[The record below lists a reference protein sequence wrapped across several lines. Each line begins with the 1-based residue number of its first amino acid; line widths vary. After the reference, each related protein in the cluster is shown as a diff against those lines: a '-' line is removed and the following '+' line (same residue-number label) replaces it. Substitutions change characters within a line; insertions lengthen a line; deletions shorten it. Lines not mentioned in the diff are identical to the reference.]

1 MFIFC
6 LYFKGKDKKQNIK
19 TSSCFAS
26 VTIGFH
32 VRPSGLIVQTQVG
45 HSAPLFKVL
54 LFTGKLWEENKICI
68 SLFFWC
74 SNM

>member
-6 LYFKGKDKKQNIK
+6 LYFKGKDKKQK
-19 TSSCFAS
+19 TTSSCFAS
-26 VTIGFH
+26 VMIGFH

-45 HSAPLFKVL
+45 HSVPLFKVL